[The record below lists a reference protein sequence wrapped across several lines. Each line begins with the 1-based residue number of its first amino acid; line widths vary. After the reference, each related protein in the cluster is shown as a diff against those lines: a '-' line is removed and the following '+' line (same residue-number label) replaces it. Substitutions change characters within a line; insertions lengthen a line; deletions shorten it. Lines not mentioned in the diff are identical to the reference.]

1 MLPLYSDDLRLRII
15 LHRYCIEQSVQEIS
29 QNLNDSQRTVV
40 HRTMSGTSFKM
51 LVTCLN
57 YKWYRLTNFPIHDLT
72 PQYHTKS
79 CNLFT
84 NVSPNFFH
92 LEDNVQVQTF
102 NTANNQWK
110 GCGDMWKVF
119 ILVTISVCFVC
130 FWVFPTSDSH
140 IVLLIHN

>member
-51 LVTCLN
+51 LVTCS
-57 YKWYRLTNFPIHDLT
+57 KWYRLTNFAIHDLT
-72 PQYHTKS
+72 PQYPTKS
-79 CNLFT
+79 STLFS

-140 IVLLIHN
+140 IGLLIHN